1 MADSHDCSAGWC
13 AHDDFCAI
21 TCTADLLGRK
31 WHPVIVHRLLE
42 EGPLGFNAL
51 QDAVGDIASNVLS
64 DNLERLQEHDIVHRR
79 VVNEQPF
86 RVEYALT
93 DLGED
98 LQPIIDAM
106 ADWGE
111 KHLQGSDEATTA

>member
-1 MADSHDCSAGWC
+1 MSDSTCSAGWC
-13 AHDDFCAI
+13 ANDDYCAI

-42 EGPLGFNAL
+42 AGPLGFNAL

-64 DNLERLQEHDIVHRR
+64 DNLDRLQTHNIVDRDIVSD
-79 VVNEQPF
+79 QPF

-93 DLGED
+93 DRGRD
-98 LQPIIDAM
+98 LHPIIDAM
-106 ADWGE
+106 NDWGE
-111 KHLQGSDEATTA
+111 THLHGTPDTADA